1 MITQFEYLSHET
13 WSVYATLNIV
23 PLFLCMYYLGNIN
36 LQSMVMMS
44 LIGMMKGTIAERFLF
59 SIFLCAIMPNKPKS
73 LWVRNSMIYVIYA
86 SLLFYSPKNTHAHI
100 AIKSN
105 YVAMTIFRLIIIIW
119 MFYILQLLV
128 GK

>member
-1 MITQFEYLSHET
+1 MITQFEYLSHES

-44 LIGMMKGTIAERFLF
+44 LIGMMKGTFAERFLF
-59 SIFLCAIMPNKPKS
+59 SIFLCSIMPNKPKS

-86 SLLFYSPKNTHAHI
+86 SMLFYSPQNTHIHKTI
-100 AIKSN
+100 ESN
-105 YVAMTIFRLIIIIW
+105 YAAMSIFRIVIIIW
-119 MFYILQLLV
+119 MFYVLQLLV
-128 GK
+128 EK